1 MQYRNRAHLFFA
13 GQITG
18 VEGYVGNAGTGLLA
32 GVNAARL
39 LRNQHPV
46 ILPPVTMLGALCHYV
61 THAEA
66 KTFQPMKAN
75 FGLLSS
81 PQQQMGK
88 SERYRWYSERALTA
102 LRRFA
107 RANDLSYDREA
118 AETDVSM
125 EINEKPTTQMT
136 QISLTS
142 AQSA

>member
-1 MQYRNRAHLFFA
+1 
-13 GQITG
+13 
-18 VEGYVGNAGTGLLA
+18 VGNAGTGLLA

-46 ILPPVTMLGALCHYV
+46 ILPAITMLGALCHYV

-75 FGLLSS
+75 FGLLPL

-107 RANDLSYDREA
+107 RANDLHYDREA
-118 AETDVSM
+118 AETDHLLADQNPQ
-125 EINEKPTTQMT
+125 IAPLT
-136 QISLTS
+136 QIFY
-142 AQSA
+142 QSAKSV